1 MIIIVDYPI
10 TYTYSVATFKPD
22 WDIPAEPLID
32 DAGENGFPVV
42 SLVVNPIYTPLRR
55 NAGADR
61 TGCRVVGTQKDLAR
75 QRAGG

>member
-55 NAGADR
+55 IWRRLWGLDSKR
-61 TGCRVVGTQKDLAR
+61 LPV
-75 QRAGG
+75 